1 MTIFGCW
8 WQQHLEFVTK
18 TLVTNIDVIKFLEWV
33 EETPV
38 DVLRY
43 NSTMNYGSV
52 TESEKNDLM
61 QEYDFN
67 PAALYQ
73 SEKFD
78 AKEFLARVSKVST
91 RTVFPVNFRSK

>member
-1 MTIFGCW
+1 
-8 WQQHLEFVTK
+8 
-18 TLVTNIDVIKFLEWV
+18 
-33 EETPV
+33 
-38 DVLRY
+38 
-43 NSTMNYGSV
+43 MNYGSV